1 MLRVSHIFRFCSLRW
16 PIETQN
22 PFLLVVVS
30 GKFSTRPWL
39 CSCIED
45 QARHGRTQ
53 KYTGGHAFPS
63 SFQPQGTVAVAR
75 PHSTARSLV
84 KPKDTLL
91 LVLCLGF
98 TQEFYCD
105 VSSTCQGQR
114 TPVFE
119 SRVLVFTVTRLR
131 NGHAINRFFYFVAL
145 SLSCVN
151 VPILLARRH
160 VMKAHSSLN
169 VQWPAGPASVWGK
182 RRISTRPQRDLQDP
196 PCQLEEKTV
205 YPRVD
210 RAERCAPSS
219 ATLSARVPSAR
230 LHQLCSC
237 TVLSISCRVPS
248 HQTVVTHIRV
258 VGSVRA
264 YLIGSVILLTPL
276 TLLDFKNYIQNPD
289 RGIMSLCKCWPHCP
303 GLLEP
308 CHFVILFAG
317 PITSIAI
324 MMELHQSKKE
334 GHQFQYLG
342 SQCQVVEV
350 QHGIPKLWCL
360 RVWNQDACSAHDTCA
375 ERSQRDVCHKD
386 PSSGEVFV
394 PGCIC
399 L

>member
-1 MLRVSHIFRFCSLRW
+1 MVASQYNITRGHTGCYAY
-16 PIETQN
+16 PI
-22 PFLLVVVS
+22 S
-30 GKFSTRPWL
+30 S
-39 CSCIED
+39 D
-45 QARHGRTQ
+45 
-53 KYTGGHAFPS
+53 
-63 SFQPQGTVAVAR
+63 SFQQQGTVAVAR
-75 PHSTARSLV
+75 PNSTARSLV

-114 TPVFE
+114 TPVFQ
-119 SRVLVFTVTRLR
+119 SRVLVFPVTRLR
-131 NGHAINRFFYFVAL
+131 NGHAINRFFFFVAL

-182 RRISTRPQRDLQDP
+182 RRISTRPQRDLQHP
-196 PCQLEEKTV
+196 PCQLEEKPV
-205 YPRVD
+205 YLRVG

-219 ATLSARVPSAR
+219 ATLSAKVPSAR

-258 VGSVRA
+258 VDSVRA

-276 TLLDFKNYIQNPD
+276 TLLDFENYIENPD
-289 RGIMSLCKCWPHCP
+289 RGIMSLCKRWPHCP

-308 CHFVILFAG
+308 CHHFIILFAG
-317 PITSIAI
+317 SITSIAI
-324 MMELHQSKKE
+324 MIELHQTRRE
-334 GHQFQYLG
+334 GQQFQYLG
-342 SQCQVVEV
+342 SQCQVVEM

-386 PSSGEVFV
+386 PSSSEVFV